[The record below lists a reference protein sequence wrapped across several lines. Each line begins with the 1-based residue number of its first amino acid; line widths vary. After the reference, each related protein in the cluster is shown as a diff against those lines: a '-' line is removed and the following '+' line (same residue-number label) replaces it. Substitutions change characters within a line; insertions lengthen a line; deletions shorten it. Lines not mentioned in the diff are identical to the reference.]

1 MESKQVLRDTANKE
15 ASYNTYKTIHTSAYI
30 QCFCLYLNQQTSC
43 FQMSGHFVC
52 VHDVHTPTQQS
63 ILSYSLSHSVE
74 LPLVFTG
81 VVFYITYVKQQLLH
95 RTI

>member
-1 MESKQVLRDTANKE
+1 
-15 ASYNTYKTIHTSAYI
+15 
-30 QCFCLYLNQQTSC
+30 
-43 FQMSGHFVC
+43 MSGHFVC